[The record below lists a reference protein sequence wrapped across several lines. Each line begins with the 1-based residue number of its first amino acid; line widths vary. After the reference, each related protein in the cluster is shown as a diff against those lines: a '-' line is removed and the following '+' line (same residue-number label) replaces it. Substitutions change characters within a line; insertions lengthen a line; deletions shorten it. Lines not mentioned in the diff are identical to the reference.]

1 MQEMHQPIKVLA
13 LIEGKDVNGAAKPL
27 IQFCTSVQENGQDS
41 DGFPVDITLATYHRH
56 SKFEPFSYNSAP
68 PNQLVQA
75 FWDNHIP
82 YYVIG
87 ERFLWDP
94 RIISS
99 LRRIVELSN
108 PNILHTNN
116 TKSHFLARISG
127 INRKTPWIA
136 FHHGYTSAN
145 KKDILYSKLDR
156 WSLRGADR
164 VITVCK
170 PFAEMLRGMGV
181 REERIH
187 VVHSSIDP
195 DSMNHVSPEK
205 VARLKSEL
213 GITPDERVILS
224 VGRLSK
230 EKGHADLLEA
240 LRLLKAKSPNLDWK
254 LVLVGD
260 GPERMELEKQ
270 AILADIKDR
279 IVFAGHLGDVAPYY
293 AIADVFVLPS
303 HSEGSPNALL
313 EAMAAKVPIVATTV
327 GGVPEIVTD
336 GESALLTP
344 PHDPKSF
351 SLAIWRM
358 LEDTSLGIR
367 LKEFAYQT
375 ACKIYSPQARM
386 INLFKFY
393 ASHV

>member
-1 MQEMHQPIKVLA
+1 
-13 LIEGKDVNGAAKPL
+13 
-27 IQFCTSVQENGQDS
+27 
-41 DGFPVDITLATYHRH
+41 
-56 SKFEPFSYNSAP
+56 
-68 PNQLVQA
+68 
-75 FWDNHIP
+75 
-82 YYVIG
+82 
-87 ERFLWDP
+87 
-94 RIISS
+94 
-99 LRRIVELSN
+99 
-108 PNILHTNN
+108 
-116 TKSHFLARISG
+116 
-127 INRKTPWIA
+127 
-136 FHHGYTSAN
+136 
-145 KKDILYSKLDR
+145 
-156 WSLRGADR
+156 
-164 VITVCK
+164 
-170 PFAEMLRGMGV
+170 
-181 REERIH
+181 
-187 VVHSSIDP
+187 
-195 DSMNHVSPEK
+195 
-205 VARLKSEL
+205 
-213 GITPDERVILS
+213 
-224 VGRLSK
+224 
-230 EKGHADLLEA
+230 
-240 LRLLKAKSPNLDWK
+240 
-254 LVLVGD
+254 
-260 GPERMELEKQ
+260 MELEKQ